1 MFTKNDYKDI
11 TSILREI
18 SDEASKKILEIYNSD
33 FKINYKND
41 NSPLTE
47 ADTESNKI
55 ICSQLSKEFSKIPI
69 ISEENKRKN
78 LNSETYFLV
87 DPLDGT
93 KEFIAKNGEFTVN
106 IALIINNIPKLSVI
120 QIPVKATQ
128 YFSDGNF
135 SYKYKK
141 KLNKIYSFSN
151 NEKTRIAIS
160 RSHLDSV
167 TKNFIKNSKKY
178 SIIKA
183 GSSLKFCLISE
194 GKADIYIRNGKTM
207 AWDIAA
213 GIAILKTAGGEI
225 LKLNLEKIKFNKNTF
240 INDSFVCY
248 RNKLDSQIL
257 KLILR
262 NFSQH

>member
-78 LNSETYFLV
+78 INSDTYFLV

-167 TKNFIKNSKKY
+167 TKNFIRSSEEY

-213 GIAILKTAGGEI
+213 GIAILKTAGGET
-225 LKLNLEKIKFNKNTF
+225 LKLNLEKIEFNKETF

-257 KLILR
+257 KLILK
-262 NFSQH
+262 NFVH